1 MNRKIDKKTTKQ
13 VVIDEGLHRL
23 LKKKAAEEGATIKSV
38 LEDYL
43 AEVLAI
49 DGGEEDDQ

>member
-23 LKKKAAEEGATIKSV
+23 LKKKAAEQGVTIKSI

-43 AEVLAI
+43 ADILAV
-49 DGGEEDDQ
+49 DGGGQGEK

>member
-23 LKKKAAEEGATIKSV
+23 LKKKAADEGVTIKSV

-43 AEVLAI
+43 AEVLAV
-49 DGGEEDDQ
+49 DGGDEDDQ